1 MSKAQAEWGASPR
14 MATFDDH
21 AIIEPV
27 RDLAVRASRPGTQKD
42 VDKALAAAEAQ
53 LANLR
58 TEFPVWMAAE
68 VMELDKAWKAYQAG
82 EANAVT
88 MLFRRVHDI
97 RGQAGTF
104 GFPLAGRA
112 ADILCK
118 LMDAVGEVPASIIE
132 AHLYAIRAIVRDNVN
147 TDNHPVGVP
156 MIKALE
162 KLSQKLVQDRLKGE
176 PG

>member
-1 MSKAQAEWGASPR
+1 MTKAQAEWGASPR
-14 MATFDDH
+14 MATFEDH

-27 RDLAVRASRPGTQKD
+27 RDLANRVVRPGTSKD
-42 VDKALAAAEAQ
+42 MDRALAAAEAQ

-58 TEFPVWMAAE
+58 TEFPAWMAAE
-68 VMELDKAWKAYQAG
+68 VAELDNAWRAYQAG

-88 MLFRRVHDI
+88 TLFRRVHDI

-118 LMDAVGEVPASIIE
+118 LMDSVGEVPASIIE

-147 TDNHPVGVP
+147 TDNHPIGVP

-162 KLSQKLVQDRLKGE
+162 KLSQKLVQDRLAGT

>member
-1 MSKAQAEWGASPR
+1 MNNGELASGPQPR
-14 MATFDDH
+14 MITMGDH
-21 AIIEPV
+21 AVIEPV
-27 RDLAVRASRPGTQKD
+27 RDLQMRAARPGTQKD
-42 VDKALAAAEAQ
+42 IDKALAAAEAQ

-58 TEFPVWMAAE
+58 TEFPAWMAAE
-68 VMELDKAWKAYQAG
+68 VDELDKAWRAYQAG
-82 EANAVT
+82 EPNAMT

-162 KLSQKLVQDRLKGE
+162 KLSQKLVQDRLKDA
-176 PG
+176 PA